1 MADAVVLQV
10 VTLRRQLIC
19 TSAYFRTSAYYC
31 CPVKHKYANGLK
43 HQTLPLM
50 GATRPAS
57 EKCNIHTLTKGL
69 QTALITWLFV
79 SFCLN
84 SRRETRRPPLEVAF
98 GA

>member
-1 MADAVVLQV
+1 
-10 VTLRRQLIC
+10 
-19 TSAYFRTSAYYC
+19 
-31 CPVKHKYANGLK
+31 
-43 HQTLPLM
+43 M

-57 EKCNIHTLTKGL
+57 EKCNVHTLTKGL

-84 SRRETRRPPLEVAF
+84 FRRGTRRSPLEVAF